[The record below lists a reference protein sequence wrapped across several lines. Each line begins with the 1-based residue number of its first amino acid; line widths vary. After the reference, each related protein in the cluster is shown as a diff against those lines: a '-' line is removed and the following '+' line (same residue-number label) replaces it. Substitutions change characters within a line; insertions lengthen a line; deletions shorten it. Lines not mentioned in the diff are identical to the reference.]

1 MGAISL
7 FLFLWGGQTAQV
19 EAIRAGTR
27 VDVRLESR
35 VETAT
40 SSPGEPVSA
49 VFSEPVSAADRIVL
63 PRGTRLMGR
72 IETIAP
78 ATPTTEGRVRLV
90 FREIEFSDG
99 RKIQAWLTNSF
110 TASPPK
116 RTLRYVLYMGIGG
129 AAGGLVGGR
138 SARTAGIL
146 GGTLAGFVIAGNTH
160 DENLPDLTLK
170 PGQTLELQFGEDLK
184 YEQDR

>member
-1 MGAISL
+1 
-7 FLFLWGGQTAQV
+7 
-19 EAIRAGTR
+19 
-27 VDVRLESR
+27 
-35 VETAT
+35 
-40 SSPGEPVSA
+40 VSA
-49 VFSEPVSAADRIVL
+49 VFSEPVRAAGRIVL
-63 PRGTRLMGR
+63 PRGTRLIGR

-99 RKIQAWLTNSF
+99 RKISVWLTNSF

-116 RTLRYVLYMGIGG
+116 RTLRYILYMGIGG